1 MRLFHAHTRLC
12 RKEEV
17 LTQQTTWCLRSSGC
31 FYRRFASSSNF
42 TRPLNG
48 EVNET
53 QNKHNLHLII
63 QRLDKTQDRRISR
76 QEFTSLSVRSTI
88 EKVIHTYE
96 LFLLDCS
103 NMLVR
108 CAVQFTFFKKEV
120 SNFCCQLCDTLYGL
134 KRLLLRIHN
143 LQHLFQLYCIQ
154 WVGPILDWNAEFDGI
169 VGDEGDQVGLKS
181 QNKFIKAH
189 NTFFKVLFSQF
200 VDWALERNLDMEMED
215 DI

>member
-1 MRLFHAHTRLC
+1 MRFLHAHTRLC

-31 FYRRFASSSNF
+31 FYRRYASSSNF

-120 SNFCCQLCDTLYGL
+120 SKFCCSLCDTLYGL

-143 LQHLFQLYCIQ
+143 LQYLFQLYC
-154 WVGPILDWNAEFDGI
+154 LDR
-169 VGDEGDQVGLKS
+169 EGR
-181 QNKFIKAH
+181 
-189 NTFFKVLFSQF
+189 TT
-200 VDWALERNLDMEMED
+200 ED
-215 DI
+215 DAGRSCRFQVEVACISDQTFWWDPGGKDLLHFEPSRLF